1 MKNPRIYEVAKELG
15 ISSQELREK
24 LAEDGHHFNN
34 NFNAVKPDLL
44 AFIREN
50 YAKAGEEKPAKDKV
64 RDSKKG
70 IKVEETTSDLKPKQF
85 VVRRVPKSKKEEE
98 LAKEKAAEEKRKQ
111 QEKELA
117 EQKKQEEKE
126 KQEKLAKEKAEEL
139 KKQKEVEKARKAE
152 EARKREEL
160 KRTEERKKTDDLAK
174 KKREAEEEA
183 RKKLELEELENKKK
197 KAGKSQK
204 ESSSS
209 ENEDHKKKKHKKKKD
224 TVEEEFDPK
233 MKKKVKKGKKG
244 KKANRNIIDESMRSE
259 LEKTD
264 LNFGK
269 KSVKKKK
276 KRMKKTEEEIL
287 ENQIEEIV
295 EAGKV
300 KVKNR
305 MTVSDFAN
313 IIDVKVN
320 DIILKLMNL
329 GIMASIN
336 QYVDFDVMQIIAEE
350 FDIEVELEE
359 EKVDTAIMDYD
370 FEDEEED
377 LQYRAPV
384 VTVMG
389 HVDHGKTSLLDA
401 IRSTSVIEKE
411 AGGITQHIG
420 ASEVKIN
427 GKKMVFLDTPGHE
440 AFTSLRARGVQLTD
454 IAILVVAADD
464 GVMPQT
470 IEAIDHARA
479 ADVPIIVAINKIDKP
494 DANPDRVIK
503 ELSEHG
509 VILEDWGGDVVGVQV
524 SAKKNENIDSLL
536 EMVILVS
543 EMMDLKA
550 NPDRNALGTVIEAN
564 LEKGRGSVATV
575 LVQNGTLRVSDAFV
589 CGTTYGRIRAMYND
603 KGKKVK
609 SAGPSTAVEIIGMSE
624 VPMAGDRFFA
634 VNSDKEARKI
644 AEQRELDR
652 KQEELEKSGQKVSLE
667 DLFTQIQAGKLKTLN
682 LIVKADVHGSIE
694 AIKQSLAKLK
704 SDEVKI
710 NIQHANIGTITESD
724 IMLATASNTIILGF
738 NVRPSAAVIEMAKK
752 ENVEIKTYRV
762 IYELIQDVEA
772 ALTGMLAPKYEERQL
787 GEVQVRT
794 TFKVPDVGT
803 IAGAYV
809 GSGKVLRNSDV
820 RLIRDGVILYEGK
833 LSSLKRFKDD
843 AKEVAAGYECGIG
856 IEGFNDIK
864 EGDVIEAYEI
874 IEIKQSL

>member
-1 MKNPRIYEVAKELG
+1 MKNPRIHEVAKELG
-15 ISSQELREK
+15 ISSQELIDK
-24 LAEDGHHFNN
+24 LVSDGHNVKS

-44 AFIREN
+44 AFIRAN
-50 YAKAGEEKPAKDKV
+50 YSSANKEQEVVNTKEDDAKNE
-64 RDSKKG
+64 
-70 IKVEETTSDLKPKQF
+70 IKVEEKTSDLKPKQF
-85 VVRRVPKSKKEEE
+85 VVRRVPKSDTEKQKEE
-98 LAKEKAAEEKRKQ
+98 AKKAEEAKKN
-111 QEKELA
+111 KE
-117 EQKKQEEKE
+117 
-126 KQEKLAKEKAEEL
+126 AEEL
-139 KKQKEVEKARKAE
+139 KKAE
-152 EARKREEL
+152 EAKKTAEEKKREEL
-160 KRTEERKKTDDLAK
+160 KKAEAKKAEEAKKLEEERIKEQKRIEEVAK
-174 KKREAEEEA
+174 KKLEAEEAARKKLAEEEA
-183 RKKLELEELENKKK
+183 EKAKEKAKKDAENNSDNKEDKKLSGKKAKKALHKKDKLEEEEIKNVKGKK
-197 KAGKSQK
+197 
-204 ESSSS
+204 
-209 ENEDHKKKKHKKKKD
+209 KKKKD
-224 TVEEEFDPK
+224 K
-233 MKKKVKKGKKG
+233 RKG
-244 KKANRNIIDESMRSE
+244 NRNVIDESMRSE

-269 KSVKKKK
+269 KTPKKKK
-276 KRMKKTEEEIL
+276 KRNNRKMQEEELI
-287 ENQIEEIV
+287 EQEIAEEI
-295 EAGKV
+295 AQTKSATI
-300 KVKNR
+300 KAR
-305 MTVSDFAN
+305 MTVADFSD
-313 IIDVKVN
+313 IIDVKPN

-329 GIMASIN
+329 GIMATIN
-336 QYVDFDVMQIIAEE
+336 QYVDFEVMELIAEE
-350 FDIEVELEE
+350 FGVEVVLEE
-359 EKVDTAIMDYD
+359 EKIDEAILDYD
-370 FEDEEED
+370 FEDHED
-377 LQYRAPV
+377 DLKLRAPV

-470 IEAIDHARA
+470 IEAIDHAKA

-509 VILEDWGGDVVGVQV
+509 VLLEDWGGDVVGVQV
-524 SAKKNENIDSLL
+524 SAKQNQNIDSLL
-536 EMVILVS
+536 EMVILVA
-543 EMMDLKA
+543 EMMELKA
-550 NPDRNALGTVIEAN
+550 NPDRNALGTVIEAH
-564 LEKGRGSVATV
+564 LDKGRGPVATV
-575 LVQNGTLRVSDAFV
+575 LVQNGTLNITDAFV
-589 CGTTYGRIRAMYND
+589 CGTTYGRIRAMYSD
-603 KGKKVK
+603 KGKRIKH
-609 SAGPSTAVEIIGMSE
+609 AGPSTAVEIIGMSE

-644 AEQRELDR
+644 AEERELAK
-652 KQEELEKSGQKVSLE
+652 KQEDLEKSAQKVSLE

-710 NIQHANIGTITESD
+710 NIQHANIGAITESD

-738 NVRPSAAVIEMAKK
+738 NVRPSSTVIEMAKK

-772 ALTGMLAPKYEERQL
+772 ALTGMLAPKFEEVQL
-787 GEVQVRT
+787 GEVEVRT

-809 GSGKVLRNSDV
+809 LSGKVLRNSDV
-820 RLIRDGVILYEGK
+820 RLLRNGVIVFEGK

-843 AKEVAAGYECGIG
+843 VKEVAAGYECGIG

-864 EGDVIEAYEI
+864 DGDIIEAFEVK
-874 IEIKQSL
+874 EIKQTL